1 MKRIF
6 LSLLAVGMCLTSNAQ
21 TEKLMATLQ
30 HGDST
35 TVYYG
40 VDAFRQAYNNAADT
54 LDVITLSGGE
64 FNAVTDIEKSL
75 TIYGAGFEPASS
87 DGGQMTYLNSLNIRV
102 NGVHLEG
109 ICIGGTIGIVGWYN
123 GTNNLAVYNTTIV
136 KCYTNEIIFNAD
148 SYNTIIR
155 QTRANKGIHGGMPG
169 FESSHL
175 AENLLISNCYI
186 GGGNINRDSHNAIDR
201 FTSESTVWVDH
212 CLIKAE
218 NGYGPQQ
225 VARYTNNITYH
236 GFPDGSSADK
246 NIFIT
251 GGLPGYNEFAWW
263 GTNEDFWAA
272 EGEDGNYA
280 DEKAWELKNANN
292 FIGTDGT
299 QVGLHGGVYAWNK
312 FITLPRITEYSVDT
326 KDANNGYIKLTLKAE
341 ASNKE

>member
-1 MKRIF
+1 MIMKKFF

-30 HGDST
+30 HGDTT

-40 VDAFRQAYNNAADT
+40 ENAFYNAYQDAADT
-54 LDVITLSGGE
+54 LDIITLSGGE
-64 FNAVTDIEKSL
+64 FTNIPGIQKSI

-87 DGGQMTYLNSLNIRV
+87 QGGQMTYIGGLTILA
-102 NGVHLEG
+102 NGVHVEG
-109 ICIGGTIGIVGWYN
+109 ICIGGGITIRHMTNLPIYNTEIVKCYAKDISF
-123 GTNNLAVYNTTIV
+123 GTDSYNTTIRQSRV
-136 KCYTNEIIFNAD
+136 
-148 SYNTIIR
+148 YNGVQGT
-155 QTRANKGIHGGMPG
+155 QHKDNPNNYAQ
-169 FESSHL
+169 
-175 AENLLISNCYI
+175 NLLISNCYL
-186 GGGNINRDSHNAIDR
+186 GGESVYGFSYHSVGH
-201 FTSESTVWVDH
+201 FTNESTIHVDH
-212 CLIKAE
+212 CLIKAKSSSQ
-218 NGYGPQQ
+218 GPIS

-251 GGLPGYNEFAWW
+251 GENPAYNEFAWW

-280 DEKAWELKNANN
+280 DEKTWELKNANN
-292 FIGTDGT
+292 YIGTDGT

-326 KDANNGYIKLTLKAE
+326 KDANNGFIKLTLKAE